1 MAVKTSKLES
11 LSLDELSALYDR
23 VGSVLTRRIE
33 DEKHKLEKT
42 LISLRRGATKSKAAV
57 EAVRRAKPRR
67 DKDWRYPPV
76 EPKYRNPDD
85 RSQTWAG
92 RGKQPRWLAAQ
103 LRAGKKIED
112 FLIKPRPKKRGVP
125 A

>member
-1 MAVKTSKLES
+1 MALKTAKLES

-42 LISLRRGATKSKAAV
+42 LVSLKQGATKQKLAAP
-57 EAVRRAKPRR
+57 VRGVKPKR
-67 DKDWRYPPV
+67 DKDWKYPPV
-76 EPKYRNPDD
+76 VPKYRNPED

-103 LRAGKKIED
+103 IKAGKKIED
-112 FLIKPRPKKRGVP
+112 FLIRPKKRGGV
-125 A
+125 